1 MGCENLPFPSFP
13 KRGNGLRYMTLS
25 VPITKLKV
33 ALMFC
38 RFLLAFLVLFASLSP
53 AEAQQLKKVHAAIPA
68 ITPAAAP
75 FAIAKDRGFYRE
87 EGLDVD
93 LIVMPSAVGIQALI
107 GGNVNFS
114 TQGGAGLL
122 PALRGAPIRLLFSA
136 YRRPMYWLYARPE
149 IRSVGELKGR
159 KVGVSSIGSGP
170 DSLLR
175 DVLKKHG
182 VDEGREV
189 VILPVGSG
197 IARFYA
203 LQARS
208 ADAAMLSIP
217 ANFMAQDAG
226 FRQLVSFID
235 QDMVELQGSILTS
248 LQLLESD
255 SKLVERFLR
264 GSAKGFRNLRDNR
277 TVAIQ
282 VLTRFLK
289 LKDDEVAKIY
299 DVIRPGLTPDG
310 TLSEELQKKSLEHIL
325 ARVGLKDPPPL
336 ETIFDFSLARKINDE
351 LQARGWKP

>member
-1 MGCENLPFPSFP
+1 MIRFDMLAGSASSMRPNHNTRVSTLAFGC
-13 KRGNGLRYMTLS
+13 
-25 VPITKLKV
+25 
-33 ALMFC
+33 
-38 RFLLAFLVLFASLSP
+38 FLLFFLVLFAALSP
-53 AEAQQLKKVHAAIPA
+53 AEAQQLRKVNAAIPA

-149 IRSVGELKGR
+149 IRSVGELKAK

-175 DVLKKHG
+175 DLLTKHG
-182 VDEGREV
+182 LEGGREV

-197 IARFYA
+197 IARFFA

-208 ADAAMLSIP
+208 VDAAMLSIP

-226 FRQLVSFID
+226 YQQLVSFID
-235 QDMVELQGSILTS
+235 QDMVELQGSVLTS
-248 LQLLESD
+248 VSLLESD
-255 SKLVERFLR
+255 PKLVERFLR
-264 GSAKGFRNLRDNR
+264 GSTKGFRTLRDNR
-277 TVAIQ
+277 VVATQ

-289 LKDDEVAKIY
+289 LKEDEVARIY

-325 ARVGLKDPPPL
+325 PRVGLKEPPPL
-336 ETIFDFSLARKINDE
+336 ETIFDFALARRVNDE
-351 LQARGWKP
+351 LQAKGWKP

>member
-1 MGCENLPFPSFP
+1 MRLV
-13 KRGNGLRYMTLS
+13 T
-25 VPITKLKV
+25 
-33 ALMFC
+33 FC
-38 RFLLAFLVLFASLSP
+38 RFFLFLHVLFAVLTQ
-53 AEAQQLKKVHAAIPA
+53 AEAQQLRKVHAAIPA

-136 YRRPMYWLYARPE
+136 YRRPMYWLYARQE

-182 VDEGREV
+182 VEEGREV

-208 ADAAMLSIP
+208 VDAAMLSIP

-248 LQLLESD
+248 LQLLGSD
-255 SKLVERFLR
+255 PKLVERFLR
-264 GSAKGFRNLRDNR
+264 GSAKGFRTLRDNR
-277 TVAIQ
+277 TVTTQ

-289 LKDDEVAKIY
+289 LKEDEVARIY

-325 ARVGLKDPPPL
+325 GRVGLKEPPAL
-336 ETIFDFSLARKINDE
+336 ETIFDFTLARKVNDD

>member
-1 MGCENLPFPSFP
+1 MACNLVSLEFVGILVWPEIMIRFDSLERSVSFIRPNRKTKRHPFAFGC
-13 KRGNGLRYMTLS
+13 
-25 VPITKLKV
+25 
-33 ALMFC
+33 
-38 RFLLAFLVLFASLSP
+38 FLLLFLALFGSLSP
-53 AEAQQLKKVHAAIPA
+53 PEAQQLKKVHAAIPA

-136 YRRPMYWLYARPE
+136 YRRPMYWLYARPD
-149 IRSVGELKGR
+149 IKSVADLKGK

-175 DVLKKHG
+175 DGLKKNG
-182 VDEGREV
+182 IEGGREV

-203 LQARS
+203 LETRS
-208 ADAAMLSIP
+208 VDAAMLSIP

-235 QDMVELQGSILTS
+235 QDMVELQGSVLTS
-248 LQLLESD
+248 IQLLESD
-255 SKLVERFLR
+255 PKLVERFLR
-264 GSAKGFRNLRDNR
+264 GSIKGFCSIHYHR
-277 TVAIQ
+277 TV
-282 VLTRFLK
+282 
-289 LKDDEVAKIY
+289 KI
-299 DVIRPGLTPDG
+299 
-310 TLSEELQKKSLEHIL
+310 
-325 ARVGLKDPPPL
+325 
-336 ETIFDFSLARKINDE
+336 
-351 LQARGWKP
+351 